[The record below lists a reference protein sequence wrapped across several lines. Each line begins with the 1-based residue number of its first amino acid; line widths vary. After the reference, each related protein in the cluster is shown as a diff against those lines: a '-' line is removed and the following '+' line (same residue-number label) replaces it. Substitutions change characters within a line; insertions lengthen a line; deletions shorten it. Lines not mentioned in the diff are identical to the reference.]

1 MPSQYVLYKGTY
13 AALSTLAST
22 GKAGVLAYTTDT
34 HQVYVDTGTGS
45 GIGTAWLLFGNSGK
59 FIYGEQVAGS
69 AHTWTLVHIP
79 ASDAASN
86 PALRLF
92 NAGAA
97 LQRGADYTI
106 TGAIVTTTAAIA
118 TGAVWADYQY

>member
-1 MPSQYVLYKGTY
+1 MPSQYVLYKGTH

-45 GIGTAWLLFGNSGK
+45 GIGTAWLLFGDSGK

-69 AHTWTLVHIP
+69 ANTWTLANTPV
-79 ASDAASN
+79 SDAAGN

-97 LQRGADYTI
+97 LQRGVDYTI
-106 TGAIVTTTAAIA
+106 AGAVVTTTASIT